1 MNIFLIIVAA
11 VLLGCTALGAK
22 KGFVHTVFTMFSL
35 FIIIIITGVLSPYVA
50 DYINDHTQIPSKIHN
65 SLEQK
70 IDLSS
75 KVTIKETTISDYVGK
90 MDLPDQLKELIVEK
104 CNKAGDAASAT
115 SAEAQKQMIDN
126 IYTRMTELI
135 VSAMG
140 YIFTFMV
147 VTVIV
152 LVAGL
157 LLDIAAKLPG
167 IKQANTVLGL
177 IMGFIQGYLI
187 VSVLYVA
194 AVALSTTN
202 LGASVINMVNESA
215 PLTWFYDN
223 NPVVDLVLGMFK

>member
-11 VLLGCTALGAK
+11 ILLGCTALGIK

-35 FIIIIITGVLSPYVA
+35 FIIIIITGMLSPYVA
-50 DYINDHTQIPSKIHN
+50 DYINEHTQIPGKIHN
-65 SLEQK
+65 KLEQK
-70 IDLSS
+70 IDLKS
-75 KVTIKETTISDYVGK
+75 KITVETTISDYVGK
-90 MDLPDQLKELIVEK
+90 MDLPDQLKELIVDK
-104 CNKAGDAASAT
+104 CTKAGDAASAT

-135 VSAMG
+135 VSAIG

-194 AVALSTTN
+194 AVAFSTTS
-202 LGASVINMVNESA
+202 LGASVIDMVNESA
-215 PLTWFYDN
+215 PLTWFYEN
-223 NPVVDLVLGMFK
+223 NPVVDMVLSMFK